1 MLLTLNKHQDLQI
14 LLLRITLNQM
24 LKQYQPHHTVIQL
37 SQAIQALKSKMPELH
52 NLDQHKLDL
61 MAQHLAI
68 TIVHT
73 EEEEYQLVHTDLQ
86 LTTALYLNQE
96 LLHQEVLLTEI
107 YKRAHQPLDQLL
119 LKDHLKEVLQ
129 PLDLQ
134 ELAPQ
139 DQADQFQLALK
150 VVQDQPVQAPQ
161 DQLAQPSQ
169 AQQPP
174 AQDQPQPQPK
184 LDLLQPPPPALQDQL
199 SPLAQA
205 LQGQSKPAVQAQ
217 LDHQVPLPPSDTQVP
232 PPLSEPPAQ
241 LLQSDQQA
249 PPS

>member
-14 LLLRITLNQM
+14 LLQRITLNQM

-52 NLDQHKLDL
+52 NLDLHKLDL

-107 YKRAHQPLDQLL
+107 YKPADQLLDQLL

-134 ELAPQ
+134 EQAPQ
-139 DQADQFQLALK
+139 DQADQLQLALK

-161 DQLAQPSQ
+161 DQLAQPLQ

-184 LDLLQPPPPALQDQL
+184 LDLFQPPPPALQDQL

-205 LQGQSKPAVQAQ
+205 LQGQSKPPVQAQ
-217 LDHQVPLPPSDTQVP
+217 LDTQVPLPPS
-232 PPLSEPPAQ
+232 EPPAQ
-241 LLQSDQQA
+241 PLQSDQQA
-249 PPS
+249 PPSQDQPAQPQ

>member
-1 MLLTLNKHQDLQI
+1 MLQTLNKHQDLQI
-14 LLLRITLNQM
+14 LLQRITLNQM
-24 LKQYQPHHTVIQL
+24 LKLYQPHHTVIPL
-37 SQAIQALKSKMPELH
+37 SQAIQALKNKMPELH

-61 MAQHLAI
+61 MEQHLAI

-73 EEEEYQLVHTDLQ
+73 EEEEYQLVHTELQ
-86 LTTALYLNQE
+86 LTTAPHLNQE

-107 YKRAHQPLDQLL
+107 CKPAHQPLDQLL

-129 PLDLQ
+129 SLDLQ
-134 ELAPQ
+134 EQAPQ
-139 DQADQFQLALK
+139 DQADQLQQALK
-150 VVQDQPVQAPQ
+150 VVQDQPVQASQ
-161 DQLAQPSQ
+161 DQLAQSPQ

-174 AQDQPQPQPK
+174 VQDQPPPQLK
-184 LDLLQPPPPALQDQL
+184 LDLFQPPPPALQDQL

-217 LDHQVPLPPSDTQVP
+217 LDTQAP
-232 PPLSEPPAQ
+232 PPPSEPPAQ

-249 PPS
+249 PPSQDHPAQPP